1 MTVPGEDK
9 EGERDDAVA
18 YYSRDIE
25 KEEYGGDEEGM
36 QFLLHFP
43 WICECDSEAPIVVR
57 STVCLLWNM

>member
-9 EGERDDAVA
+9 EGERDDTVA

-36 QFLLHFP
+36 QFLLHFLG
-43 WICECDSEAPIVVR
+43 EAPIVVLL
-57 STVCLLWNM
+57 TICLLWDM

>member
-9 EGERDDAVA
+9 EGERDDTVA

-25 KEEYGGDEEGM
+25 EEEYGGDEEGM

-43 WICECDSEAPIVVR
+43 WICEAPIFVR
-57 STVCLLWNM
+57 LTVCLLWNM